1 MSAGQRAAAGVL
13 LIAVLT
19 VALWLSGTVASA
31 ATLTAYATMVLAVGT
46 VGLAW
51 GAIGTYV
58 EQRRQLTAQQHQL
71 ELAWE
76 NDIAQVIVR
85 RISGPGDYLRVNV
98 TNNSSRAIR
107 CVYVW
112 ADIDGISG
120 HYEAVVQ
127 DTDPNSDRAITSR
140 RMRVFRITVG
150 GSELYR
156 CLRTM
161 LPGDTE
167 AFVQFTQT
175 SNEPLLNVDNAWI
188 KAQAIFADIRGTW
201 WKASEDG
208 DLEMLPEPPSLVTEN
223 RPVMRRTASHVYR
236 GPYANP
242 AEHQEE

>member
-1 MSAGQRAAAGVL
+1 
-13 LIAVLT
+13 
-19 VALWLSGTVASA
+19 
-31 ATLTAYATMVLAVGT
+31 
-46 VGLAW
+46 
-51 GAIGTYV
+51 
-58 EQRRQLTAQQHQL
+58 
-71 ELAWE
+71 
-76 NDIAQVIVR
+76 
-85 RISGPGDYLRVNV
+85 
-98 TNNSSRAIR
+98 
-107 CVYVW
+107 
-112 ADIDGISG
+112 
-120 HYEAVVQ
+120 
-127 DTDPNSDRAITSR
+127 
-140 RMRVFRITVG
+140 
-150 GSELYR
+150 
-156 CLRTM
+156 M